1 MVYLRCKDKEDTMSI
16 LDNLYN
22 ELTRKAQ
29 IANKDI
35 TREIVEDWVMDAGN
49 ESQQIAFMS
58 MVLSELL
65 SGRVTP
71 EQMVGNILRLTHM
84 DH

>member
-1 MVYLRCKDKEDTMSI
+1 MSI
-16 LDNLYN
+16 LDTLYN

-35 TREIVEDWVMDAGN
+35 TREIIEDWIGNDGN
-49 ESQQIAFMS
+49 EAQQIAFMS
-58 MVLSELL
+58 VVLSDLS

-71 EQMVGNILRLTHM
+71 EKLAGGILQLSAL
-84 DH
+84 DN

>member
-1 MVYLRCKDKEDTMSI
+1 MSI

-22 ELTRKAQ
+22 ELTRKVQ

-35 TREIVEDWVMDAGN
+35 TREIVGDWVGNAGN

-58 MVLSELL
+58 MALSELL
-65 SGRVTP
+65 SGRYTP
-71 EQMVGNILRLTHM
+71 EDMVGDMLQLNYP
-84 DH
+84 DN

>member
-1 MVYLRCKDKEDTMSI
+1 MSI

-22 ELTRKAQ
+22 ELTRKVQ

-35 TREIVEDWVMDAGN
+35 TREIVEDWVGNAGN

-58 MVLSELL
+58 MALSELL
-65 SGRVTP
+65 SGRYTP
-71 EQMVGNILRLTHM
+71 EDMVGDILQLNYP
-84 DH
+84 DN

>member
-1 MVYLRCKDKEDTMSI
+1 MSI

-22 ELTRKAQ
+22 ELTRKVQ

-35 TREIVEDWVMDAGN
+35 TREIVEDWVGN
-49 ESQQIAFMS
+49 ADSESHQIAVMS

-65 SGRVTP
+65 SGRYTP
-71 EQMVGNILRLTHM
+71 DKMAEDILQLAYL
-84 DH
+84 DN

>member
-1 MVYLRCKDKEDTMSI
+1 MSI

-22 ELTRKAQ
+22 ELTRKVQ

-35 TREIVEDWVMDAGN
+35 TREIVEDWVGNAGN

-58 MVLSELL
+58 MALSELL
-65 SGRVTP
+65 SGRYTP
-71 EQMVGNILRLTHM
+71 EDMVGDMLQLNYP
-84 DH
+84 DN

>member
-1 MVYLRCKDKEDTMSI
+1 MCKEDKMSI
-16 LDNLYN
+16 LDTLYN

-29 IANKDI
+29 IANKDV
-35 TREIVEDWVMDAGN
+35 TREIVEDWVRDVGD
-49 ESQQIAFMS
+49 ESQQIAFIS

-71 EQMVGNILRLTHM
+71 QQMVGNMLQLTRV
-84 DH
+84 DS

>member
-1 MVYLRCKDKEDTMSI
+1 MSI

-35 TREIVEDWVMDAGN
+35 TREIVEDWVGHAGY

-58 MVLSELL
+58 MVLSELA
-65 SGRVTP
+65 SGRFTP
-71 EQMVGNILRLTHM
+71 EKMAREILQLAYL
-84 DH
+84 DN

>member
-1 MVYLRCKDKEDTMSI
+1 MST

-22 ELTRKAQ
+22 ALTKKVQ

-35 TREIVEDWVMDAGN
+35 TREIVEDWIGDAGN
-49 ESQQIAFMS
+49 ESQQIAVMS

-65 SGRVTP
+65 SGRLTP
-71 EQMVGNILRLTHM
+71 EQMTRNILQLAHR
-84 DH
+84 DN

>member
-1 MVYLRCKDKEDTMSI
+1 MSI
-16 LDNLYN
+16 LDSLYN

-35 TREIVEDWVMDAGN
+35 TREIVEDWVRDAGK

-58 MVLSELL
+58 MVLSELAN
-65 SGRVTP
+65 GGVTP
-71 EQMVGNILRLTHM
+71 EQMVANILQLASP
-84 DH
+84 DN

>member
-1 MVYLRCKDKEDTMSI
+1 MSI

-29 IANKDI
+29 LGNKDI
-35 TREIVEDWVMDAGN
+35 TREIVEDWVRDVGD
-49 ESQQIAFMS
+49 ESRQVAFIS

-71 EQMVGNILRLTHM
+71 EQMVGNMLQLARL
-84 DH
+84 DN

>member
-1 MVYLRCKDKEDTMSI
+1 MSI

-29 IANKDI
+29 LGNKDI
-35 TREIVEDWVMDAGN
+35 TREIVEDWVRDVGDP
-49 ESQQIAFMS
+49 SQQIAFMS

-71 EQMVGNILRLTHM
+71 EQMVGNILQLSRM
-84 DH
+84 DN

>member
-1 MVYLRCKDKEDTMSI
+1 MSI

-29 IANKDI
+29 MANKDI
-35 TREIVEDWVMDAGN
+35 TREIVEDWIGNAGN

-58 MVLSELL
+58 VVLSELL
-65 SGRVTP
+65 RGRVTP
-71 EQMVGNILRLTHM
+71 EQMVRDILQLAYM
-84 DH
+84 DN

>member
-1 MVYLRCKDKEDTMSI
+1 MSI
-16 LDNLYN
+16 LDSLYN

-35 TREIVEDWVMDAGN
+35 TREIIEDWMRDAGD

-58 MVLSELL
+58 VVLGELS

-71 EQMVGNILRLTHM
+71 EQMVRNILQLARM
-84 DH
+84 DN

>member
-1 MVYLRCKDKEDTMSI
+1 MSI
-16 LDNLYN
+16 LDSLYN

-29 IANKDI
+29 LGSKDI
-35 TREIVEDWVMDAGN
+35 TREIVEDWVRDAGN

-58 MVLSELL
+58 MVLSELV

-71 EQMVGNILRLTHM
+71 EQMVGNILQLACL
-84 DH
+84 DN

>member
-1 MVYLRCKDKEDTMSI
+1 MSI

-35 TREIVEDWVMDAGN
+35 TREIIEDWMRDAGD
-49 ESQQIAFMS
+49 ESKQIAFMS
-58 MVLSELL
+58 VVLGELVN
-65 SGRVTP
+65 GRVTP
-71 EQMVGNILRLTHM
+71 EQMVGNILQLARM
-84 DH
+84 DN

>member
-1 MVYLRCKDKEDTMSI
+1 MSI
-16 LDNLYN
+16 LDSLYK

-35 TREIVEDWVMDAGN
+35 TREIIEDWVKDAGN

-58 MVLSELL
+58 AVLSELS

-71 EQMVGNILRLTHM
+71 EQMVRNILQLANM
-84 DH
+84 DN

>member
-1 MVYLRCKDKEDTMSI
+1 MSI
-16 LDNLYN
+16 LDSLYK

-35 TREIVEDWVMDAGN
+35 TREIIEDWMRDAGD

-58 MVLSELL
+58 VVLGELVN
-65 SGRVTP
+65 GRVTP
-71 EQMVGNILRLTHM
+71 EQMVGNILQLTRM
-84 DH
+84 DN